1 LRQQFYLHICPF
13 VRCGAPRPHA
23 NVLMA
28 YEMTML
34 PFVFPSLKPL
44 MYGTYISGSSSTSGW
59 RFMTGDGQELRT
71 AGALA
76 QPHRSVLLEDTVG
89 GSLLHL
95 AAGAH
100 HGWAAAA
107 PWCCRVPV
115 ATAAAP
121 QLMPHSCGH
130 RRRPPEARARLW
142 PATVASRDQH
152 PRPAARPVGS
162 SSPEAGGRPVG

>member
-1 LRQQFYLHICPF
+1 MFYLHICPF
-13 VRCGAPRPHA
+13 VRRGAPRPHA

-34 PFVFPSLKPL
+34 PFAFPSLKPL

-59 RFMTGDGQELRT
+59 QFITGDGQELRT
-71 AGALA
+71 AGVLA
-76 QPHRSVLLEDTVG
+76 QPPAMCDWRTPWAGRCCTSQPAPTMG
-89 GSLLHL
+89 GPPPPL
-95 AAGAH
+95 G
-100 HGWAAAA
+100 
-107 PWCCRVPV
+107 CCRVPV

-121 QLMPHSCGH
+121 RVMPHSCGH
-130 RRRPPEARARLW
+130 RRRPPGARAHRW
-142 PATVASRDQH
+142 PATAASRDQH